1 MSFETAPPGG
11 LFMSTSRLVVSA
23 AVVCLMLSAAS
34 RAAPLVTA
42 GDRVAIVG
50 DSITEQKL
58 YSRYVECYLLACAG
72 VPDVH
77 VMQFGWS
84 GETAGGF
91 ANRAVNDLRPFSP
104 SVVTLCYG
112 MNDGGYQPW
121 KPEIGAGYEKNMR
134 AVLARLGEL
143 GVQRVVI
150 GSPGAVDTHFFRPGQ
165 AMGERP
171 AHEAYNDTLAHL
183 RDIDRSLAADTKH
196 AFADVHATMI
206 DAMVKAQGAL
216 GSKYDVCGGDGFHP
230 GPNGQLL
237 MAQAF
242 LSALGLDGA
251 IGTVTIDWKSGA
263 EPPTAGHTIVSK
275 NHTAGASTVEL
286 ASTRWPFAFE
296 GDARASG
303 GTRSIVPFTPFNERL
318 NRFILVVRNLDAPRA
333 AVTWGQETK
342 EFSRDELAAGV
353 NLASAFQVTPFDQPF
368 AALQAAVAQKQA
380 FETTLIKQVVTNF
393 RLVPGIE
400 TDPEARKAADVLV
413 DRLMNRWRELDAAAH
428 ARVVPVSHTIT
439 VKAMP

>member
-1 MSFETAPPGG
+1 MARPAVIV
-11 LFMSTSRLVVSA
+11 LFMGLV
-23 AVVCLMLSAAS
+23 LSGPLH
-34 RAAPLVTA
+34 AAPLVSA

-72 VPDVH
+72 IPDVH
-77 VMQFGWS
+77 VMQFGWG

-91 ANRAVNDLRPFSP
+91 ANRAVNDLRPFGP
-104 SVVTLCYG
+104 TVVTLCYG

-121 KPEIGAGYEKNMR
+121 KPEIGAAYEKNMR
-134 AVLARLGEL
+134 AVLTRLGDL
-143 GVQRVVI
+143 GVRRVVI

-165 AMGERP
+165 AMGDRP

-183 RDIDRSLAADTKH
+183 RDIDRALAADANH
-196 AFADVHATMI
+196 AFADVHGTMS
-206 DAMVKAQGAL
+206 DAMGKAQAAL
-216 GSKYDVCGGDGFHP
+216 GTRYDVCGGDGFHP

-237 MAQAF
+237 MAEAF
-242 LSALGLDGA
+242 LTALGLDGA
-251 IGTVTIDWKSGA
+251 IGTVTIDWTSGA
-263 EPPTAGHTIVSK
+263 EPPTAGHAIVSK
-275 NHTAGASTVEL
+275 SHTADISTVVL
-286 ASTRWPFAFE
+286 ASTRWPFCFE
-296 GDARASG
+296 GDPRASG

-318 NRFILVVRNLDAPRA
+318 NRFVLVVRNLDAARA
-333 AVTWGQETK
+333 AVTWGSETR

-353 NLASAFQVTPFDQPF
+353 NLAAAFPSTPFDQPF
-368 AALQAAVAQKQA
+368 AALQAAVAQKQG

-400 TDPEARKAADVLV
+400 ADAEARRAADVLI
-413 DRLMNRWRELDAAAH
+413 DRLLTRWRDLDAAAR

-439 VKAMP
+439 VKSVP

>member
-1 MSFETAPPGG
+1 MARPTVFV
-11 LFMSTSRLVVSA
+11 LFIG
-23 AVVCLMLSAAS
+23 LMLTGPLQ
-34 RAAPLVTA
+34 AAPLVTA

-91 ANRAVNDLRPFSP
+91 ANRAINDLRPFSP
-104 SVVTLCYG
+104 TVATLCYG

-121 KPEIGAGYEKNMR
+121 KPEIGAAYEKNMR
-134 AVLARLGEL
+134 AVLARLGDL

-165 AMGERP
+165 AMGDRP

-183 RDIDRSLAADTKH
+183 RDIDRSLAADAKH
-196 AFADVHATMI
+196 AFADVHATMS
-206 DAMVKAQGAL
+206 DAMVKAQAAL
-216 GSKYDVCGGDGFHP
+216 GPKYDVCGADGFHP

-242 LSALGLDGA
+242 LSALGLDGS
-251 IGTVTIDWKSGA
+251 IGTVTIDWKTGA

-275 NHTAGASTVEL
+275 SHAAGTSTVEI
-286 ASTRWPFAFE
+286 ASARWPFCFE
-296 GDARASG
+296 GDTRSSA
-303 GTRSIVPFTPFNERL
+303 GTRSIVPFTPFHERL
-318 NRFILVVRNLDAPRA
+318 NRFVLVVRALDAPRA

-400 TDPEARKAADVLV
+400 TDPEARRAADVLV

-428 ARVVPVSHTIT
+428 ARVVTVPHTIT